1 MASGR
6 APSNG
11 EHGRIRVMPET
22 WLPVMLAF
30 VGGGVVKGAVGL
42 GLPTVVLAALAPYM
56 PVSKAAAILVIPS
69 LVTNVWQLFGGPRPA
84 KSALRLAPLL
94 AGLVL
99 GTLLAPIGMATVNTH
114 VATLCLA
121 ALLLS
126 YAVIGLANL
135 RLSPPPAAQRWLSPV
150 VGLVSGLV
158 NAATGLFVMPLV
170 PYLQSL
176 EMEKDEL
183 VQALALCFT
192 IGALA
197 LALRLWMDGTS
208 VLGDVSGS
216 ALALAAALAGMP
228 LGKALRDRSSQQ
240 MFRKC
245 FFAVL
250 LAVGGGLMAKALLA

>member
-1 MASGR
+1 
-6 APSNG
+6 
-11 EHGRIRVMPET
+11 MPEA
-22 WLPVMLAF
+22 WLPVALAF
-30 VGGGVVKGAVGL
+30 LAGGAVKGAVGL

-56 PVSKAAAILVIPS
+56 PVSKAAAILVVPS

-84 KSALRLAPLL
+84 RSAFRLAPLL
-94 AGLVL
+94 AGLVV
-99 GTLLAPIGMATVNTH
+99 GTLLAPIGMATVNTN
-114 VATLCLA
+114 VATLCLG

-135 RLSPPPAAQRWLSPV
+135 TLALPPAAEPWASPIL
-150 VGLVSGLV
+150 GAVSGLV

-176 EMEKDEL
+176 DMEKDEL

-192 IGALA
+192 TGALA
-197 LALRLWMDGTS
+197 LGLRLWMDGTS
-208 VLGDVSGS
+208 VVGELTGS
-216 ALALAAALAGMP
+216 ALALAAALVGMP

-240 MFRKC
+240 VFRKC

-250 LAVGGGLMAKALLA
+250 LAVGAGLAAKALLA